1 MTTAYQDYSKIKGG
15 TKNVVQFYLLAFIF
29 AWIVWI
35 PILLSAYHII
45 QVKIPL
51 QLSLLAGL
59 APIGA
64 GLWMTYKE
72 QGKQGLKDILKRCIM
87 LKFPVKWFL
96 FALVLPALNIFIPL
110 LISGIKQLPGF
121 SKWVPIYLTQLPLI
135 TFIAIFEEAGWR
147 GFASPRLQYKL
158 GKYPS
163 SILMGSLWAVW
174 HWPYWL
180 IPGLG
185 FITNLSFGKTV
196 IALLLSLIG
205 TAAFETQLTWLF
217 NKVKGSLFFACLFH
231 AAYNSLWLA
240 LISGT
245 ANNQLNTT
253 YIGPVV
259 SFSLAIILFLYDK
272 FSAKKVIAKL

>member
-1 MTTAYQDYSKIKGG
+1 MTSYQDYSKIKGDN
-15 TKNVVQFYLLAFIF
+15 KNVVQFYFLAFII

-35 PILLSAYHII
+35 PILLSAYNII
-45 QVKIPL
+45 SIKIPL

-72 QGKQGLKDILKRCIM
+72 QRKQGLKDLLKRCMM
-87 LKFPVKWFL
+87 LQFHVKWFL
-96 FALVLPALNIFIPL
+96 VAIILPALNIFIPL
-110 LISGIKQLPGF
+110 LILGIKQLPDL
-121 SKWVPIYLTQLPLI
+121 SKWLPIYLMQLPLI

-163 SILMGSLWAVW
+163 SILMGSLWAIW

-180 IPGLG
+180 TPGLG
-185 FITNLSFGKTV
+185 FITNLSFDKTI

-205 TAAFETQLTWLF
+205 TASFEIQLTWLF

-245 ANNQLNTT
+245 DNKQLNTT
-253 YIGPVV
+253 YIGPMV
-259 SFSLAIILFLYDK
+259 SFLLALILFLYDK
-272 FSAKKVIAKL
+272 LFTKNITANS

>member
-1 MTTAYQDYSKIKGG
+1 MPTSYKDYSKIRGNI
-15 TKNVVQFYLLAFIF
+15 KNVVQFYLIAFII

-35 PILLSAYHII
+35 PILLSAFNII
-45 QVKIPL
+45 SVKIPL
-51 QLSLLAGL
+51 QLSLLSGL

-72 QGKQGLKDILKRCIM
+72 QGKQGLKDLLKRCTM
-87 LKFPVKWFL
+87 LKFHPKWFL
-96 FALVLPALNIFIPL
+96 LTLILPALNIFIPL
-110 LISGIKQLPGF
+110 LILGIKQVPTL
-121 SKWVPIYLTQLPLI
+121 SKWLPIYLTQLPLI

-163 SILMGSLWAVW
+163 SILMGSLWAIW

-185 FITNLSFGKTV
+185 FITNLSFDKTI
-196 IALLLSLIG
+196 IALLLSIIG
-205 TAAFETQLTWLF
+205 TAAFETQLTWIF

-245 ANNQLNTT
+245 NNQNLNTT
-253 YIGPVV
+253 YIGPLVG
-259 SFSLAIILFLYDK
+259 FSIALLLFLYDK
-272 FSAKKVIAKL
+272 IFAKTVR

>member
-1 MTTAYQDYSKIKGG
+1 MTISYQDYSKINGDI
-15 TKNVVQFYLLAFIF
+15 KNVVQFYLIAFVI

-35 PILLSAYHII
+35 PILLSAYNII
-45 QVKIPL
+45 SLKIPL

-64 GLWMTYKE
+64 GLLMTYKE
-72 QGKQGLKDILKRCIM
+72 QGKLGLKDLLKRCIM
-87 LKFPVKWFL
+87 LKFHVKWFL
-96 FALVLPALNIFIPL
+96 VALILPALNIFIPL
-110 LISGIKQLPGF
+110 LILGIKQLPDL
-121 SKWVPIYLTQLPLI
+121 SKWLPIYLMQLPLI

-147 GFASPRLQYKL
+147 GFASPRLQSKL
-158 GKYPS
+158 GKYSS
-163 SILMGSLWAVW
+163 SILMGSLWAIW

-180 IPGLG
+180 TPGLG
-185 FITNLSFGKTV
+185 FITNLSFNKTI

-245 ANNQLNTT
+245 DNKQLNTT

-259 SFSLAIILFLYDK
+259 SFSIAVIFFLYDNFFTK
-272 FSAKKVIAKL
+272 NITATR

>member
-1 MTTAYQDYSKIKGG
+1 MTSYQDYSKINGE
-15 TKNVVQFYLLAFIF
+15 TKNVVQFYLLAFVI
-29 AWIVWI
+29 AWIFWI
-35 PILLSAYHII
+35 PILLSAYNII
-45 QVKIPL
+45 PLKIPL

-59 APIGA
+59 APIGT

-72 QGKQGLKDILKRCIM
+72 QGKQGLKDLLKRCIM
-87 LKFPVKWFL
+87 LKFHAKWFL
-96 FALVLPALNIFIPL
+96 VALILPALNIFIPL
-110 LISGIKQLPGF
+110 LILGIKQLPDL
-121 SKWVPIYLTQLPLI
+121 SKWVPIYLVQLPLI

-147 GFASPRLQYKL
+147 GFASPRLQSKL

-163 SILMGSLWAVW
+163 SILMGGLWAIW

-180 IPGLG
+180 TPGLG
-185 FITNLSFGKTV
+185 FITNLSFDKT
-196 IALLLSLIG
+196 ITALLLSLVG

-231 AAYNSLWLA
+231 AAYNSMWLA

-245 ANNQLNTT
+245 DNKQLNTT

-259 SFSLAIILFLYDK
+259 SFSIALLLFLYDK
-272 FSAKKVIAKL
+272 YFVKNITAAH